1 MNFMK
6 TIPKIGA
13 ALLLVAL
20 AFSCKQAEATA
31 EESPA
36 TEAANDAAATQEI
49 APNASKT
56 KVPDRKLVRTA
67 DIKFKVKDVAQ
78 STYAIESAVNR
89 FGGLIVSNNLQSQ
102 VGSRTRTKIS
112 RDSIVETTRYTV
124 ENNLTLRIPNSALD
138 TVVKAVAKEVDYLDY
153 RVFKADDVALRMLSN
168 QLAQQRND
176 KHNGRLS
183 KGIDKGKKL
192 NQITVAE
199 DNLLGKDEQSDQAA
213 IENLSLQDQVNY
225 STVTLALYQNESMKH
240 EMLAIEK
247 TAGDYGNFGLEIWDG
262 IKTGWYIL
270 ERIIAFVVQLWSVIL
285 IGGIVVFLFRKYLN
299 KKKPAIF

>member
-1 MNFMK
+1 MK

-13 ALLLVAL
+13 ALLLAAL

-31 EESPA
+31 
-36 TEAANDAAATQEI
+36 TEATSDAAMTQEI

-56 KVPDRKLVRTA
+56 KVPERKLVRTA

-78 STYAIESAVNR
+78 STYAIENAVNR

-102 VGSRTRTKIS
+102 VGSRTRSKIS

-124 ENNLTLRIPNSALD
+124 ENNLTLRIPNTALD
-138 TVVKAVAKEVDYLDY
+138 TVVKTITKEVDYLDY
-153 RVFKADDVALRMLSN
+153 RVLKADDVALRMLSN
-168 QLAQQRND
+168 QLTQQRND

-183 KGIDKGKKL
+183 RSIDEGKKL
-192 NQITVAE
+192 NQIAVAE
-199 DNLLGKDEQSDQAA
+199 DNLLGKDVQSDQAA

-225 STVTLALYQNESMKH
+225 STVTLALYQNESMRQ

-247 TAGDYGNFGLEIWDG
+247 TAGDYGNFGLEILDG
-262 IKTGWYIL
+262 LKTGWYIL
-270 ERIIAFVVQLWSVIL
+270 ERIIAFIVRLWSVIL
-285 IGGIVVFLFRKYLN
+285 IGGIVIFIFRRWIN